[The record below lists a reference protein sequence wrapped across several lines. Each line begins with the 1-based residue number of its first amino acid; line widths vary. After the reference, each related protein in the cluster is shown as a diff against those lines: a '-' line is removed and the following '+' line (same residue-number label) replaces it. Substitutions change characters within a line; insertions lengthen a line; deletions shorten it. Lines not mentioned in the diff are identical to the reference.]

1 MTVTIHSATVDPDG
15 ETIQV
20 VGTIDGRIMRATGW
34 VSATSNFYPD
44 DTRDK
49 DGNRTSKV
57 KRAMTDAEKLAYF
70 VGLISA
76 IAPVPSRPIELPGIV
91 PMPADAHE

>member
-20 VGTIDGRIMRATGW
+20 VGTIDGRIVRATGW
-34 VSATSNFYPD
+34 VSGTSNFYPD
-44 DTRDK
+44 DSRDEL
-49 DGNRTSKV
+49 GNRTSHM

-70 VGLISA
+70 AGLISA
-76 IAPVPSRPIELPGIV
+76 VAPVPPQSIELPGMA
-91 PMPADAHE
+91 PMPDDAHE